1 MESAN
6 ELVYVV
12 DDDRRARKALS
23 TLLRANGREVQA
35 FDSGGEFVEVAANL
49 GITEYIV
56 QIHRGHIMKKCRR
69 ILLSLSSGR

>member
-6 ELVYVV
+6 EPVYVV

-23 TLLRANGREVQA
+23 TLLRVNGREVQA
-35 FDSGGEFVEVAANL
+35 FDSGGEFVKVAANL
-49 GITEYIV
+49 GITEYTV

-69 ILLSLSSGR
+69 ILLPLSSGR